1 MGSMC
6 LHRAHVRLAMA
17 LADQTPEVD
26 AVAMGD
32 GNCLDGYGQNTRAQT
47 ACSLT

>member
-1 MGSMC
+1 MESMF
-6 LHRAHVRLAMA
+6 LHRARVRLAMA

-26 AVAMGD
+26 VVAMGD
-32 GNCLDGYGQNTRAQT
+32 GNCLEGYGPNTRAHT